1 MRRLGLLLLLLS
13 LSSASGGVLAPEAQ
27 VLPTPPPRDGVPP
40 PIDPVDEELDPPRPD
55 PVPRLSSSP
64 RLYGGPALGPGL
76 FGAYAAPQLNVF
88 TQEAALYIDYDPKFT
103 GQGGQLR
110 LGLGVGGSIRLLQ
123 VLEIVGDFDADRID
137 LDAGVR
143 VGPAFDIP
151 FFSPTGEQRTRA
163 FSVLFDPFVRG
174 QVRLGSNRVVFAEV
188 GASEPAIRGGLSL
201 GIGG

>member
-1 MRRLGLLLLLLS
+1 MRRLAFLLS
-13 LSSASGGVLAPEAQ
+13 LLAFASGAAPEARAQ
-27 VLPTPPPRDGVPP
+27 VLPTPPEADDVPP
-40 PIDPVDEELDPPRPD
+40 PVDPVDEEREPPRPN

-76 FGAYAAPQLNVF
+76 FGAYAAPQLVVF
-88 TQEAALYIDYDPKFT
+88 TQEAALYVDYNPKFA

-110 LGLGVGGSIRLLQ
+110 LGLGIGGSIRLLQ
-123 VLEIVGDFDADRID
+123 ALEIVGDFDADRLD

-174 QVRLGSNRVVFAEV
+174 QYRLGSNRVVFVEL
-188 GASEPAIRGGLSL
+188 GGSEPALRGGLSL
-201 GIGG
+201 SIGR